1 MDQAKAPKE
10 RKGGLLLLGLSKL
23 FKALGEAKRRS
34 ALKNAKKSIFFANYK
49 QNLLKCIMNWAIIF

>member
-1 MDQAKAPKE
+1 
-10 RKGGLLLLGLSKL
+10 L